1 VASTKPAV
9 AQTVS
14 PAPQGI
20 QDKVAASTQTQP
32 AATPAKA
39 IKAASLGFSWSNLR
53 NQDKPSKMN
62 IIPGSIADTKKNNSE
77 DVVFTQDELEFQWM
91 SMCNRMP
98 QQYSGI
104 ATRMK
109 NMNPVIT
116 QMPQVEVVVNNALI
130 KQEMEAIVRS
140 IVKTLQ
146 VYLHNNQISLNI
158 VVSEKGEQSKLLT
171 RKEQFETMSK
181 ENPAVEKLRQVFN
194 LVLA

>member
-1 VASTKPAV
+1 
-9 AQTVS
+9 
-14 PAPQGI
+14 
-20 QDKVAASTQTQP
+20 
-32 AATPAKA
+32 
-39 IKAASLGFSWSNLR
+39 
-53 NQDKPSKMN
+53 
-62 IIPGSIADTKKNNSE
+62 
-77 DVVFTQDELEFQWM
+77 
-91 SMCNRMP
+91 MCNRMP